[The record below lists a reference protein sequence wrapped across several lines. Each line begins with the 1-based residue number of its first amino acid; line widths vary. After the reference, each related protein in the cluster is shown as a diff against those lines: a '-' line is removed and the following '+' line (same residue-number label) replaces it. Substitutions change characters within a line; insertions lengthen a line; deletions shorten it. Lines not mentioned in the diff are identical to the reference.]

1 MNQVLFYILILFS
14 RLPLKVLYG
23 ISDFFF
29 FLNYYIIGYRKKVVY
44 ENLKNSFPEKTE
56 AELKTI
62 QKKFFRNFADFIVE
76 TLKTFTISA
85 KKLEHIIQY
94 DNIEIFQKSLEEK
107 KNLVI
112 LTGHNFNWEFTTL
125 VAKKVPQENFY
136 AIYRKLQSKFWDDKI
151 IESRARFGFKLI
163 ESKFTMKHFTEQ
175 PNDGNSVYG
184 FLSDQTPHSSRV
196 QFGLEFLN
204 QKTPAFTGY
213 NRIPGKE
220 NMIFC
225 YAEILKIKRGKYQIR
240 FIEIHPENET
250 FEGEELIV
258 KFHKMLEK
266 TIRQHP
272 ENWLWTHKKW
282 KYAHTLTQDK
292 MYNGKDYQ
300 IQNF

>member
-1 MNQVLFYILILFS
+1 MNQLLFFILTLFS
-14 RLPLKVLYG
+14 RLPLKVLYI

-29 FLNYYIIGYRKKVVY
+29 FLNYHIIGYRKKVVY
-44 ENLKNSFPEKTE
+44 QNLKNSFPEKTE
-56 AELKTI
+56 IEIKKI
-62 QKKFFRNFADFIVE
+62 QKKFFRNFTDFMVE
-76 TLKTFTISA
+76 TLKTFTISE
-85 KKLEHIIQY
+85 KKLENIIEYQNL
-94 DNIEIFQKSLEEK
+94 DLFQKSFDEK
-107 KNLVI
+107 KNLII

-125 VAKKVPQENFY
+125 VAKKVPQQNFF

-163 ESKFTMKHFTEQ
+163 ESKNVMRHFKEQ

-225 YAEILKIKRGKYQIR
+225 YAEIIKIKRGKYHIH
-240 FIEIHPENET
+240 FIEMHPENET
-250 FEGEELIV
+250 FEGEELVV

-266 TIRQHP
+266 TIRKHP

-282 KYAHTLTQDK
+282 KYADAVTDAK
-292 MYNGKDYQ
+292 MYNGKDY
-300 IQNF
+300 NL